1 LKENERF
8 IGTWIHGWM
17 FSINKREKAEGIQ
30 KNGQPRDTD
39 NIRYKTQNENKQ
51 AKHRKIYGMKMKEY
65 LS

>member
-1 LKENERF
+1 
-8 IGTWIHGWM
+8 M
-17 FSINKREKAEGIQ
+17 FSINKRGKAEGIK